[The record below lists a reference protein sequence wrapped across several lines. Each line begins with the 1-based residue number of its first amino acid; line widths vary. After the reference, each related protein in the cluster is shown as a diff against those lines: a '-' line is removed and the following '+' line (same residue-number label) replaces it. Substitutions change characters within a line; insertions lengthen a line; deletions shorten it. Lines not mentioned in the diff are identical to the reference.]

1 MPIPLDLFAAFAA
14 VAERGG
20 FTAAAR
26 DLDSSKATV
35 SKQVAELERRL
46 GVMLFARTT
55 RKLALTEA
63 GETVL
68 RRARRMI
75 EEAEAAVEEA
85 AEGRSAL
92 SGRLRIAAP
101 LTFATRWLA
110 PVLPDF
116 LAAHP
121 DVQLELDLDDRR
133 TDLIAD
139 GFDAALRVSMLE
151 DSSLTARQLT
161 PVRLH
166 VVASPAYWAARGR
179 PARPED
185 LALHACFRYAN
196 LPTGSLW
203 RFRAADGAEARVRVT
218 GPLCVNN
225 GDAEL
230 PALRAGLGVARLP
243 DFIVQPDLDA
253 GFLETALDAWSA
265 EPLVLHLLTPPG
277 RGASRRMRAFSDFL
291 ADRFGGGRAPWLN
304 SGQRS
309 AVAPFSEL
317 S

>member
-1 MPIPLDLFAAFAA
+1 MAIPLDLFAAFAA
-14 VAERGG
+14 VADRGG

-26 DLDSSKATV
+26 ALDASKATV
-35 SKQVAELERRL
+35 SKQVSELERRL
-46 GVMLFARTT
+46 GVTLFARTT

-63 GETVL
+63 GEAVL
-68 RRARRMI
+68 RRARRMV

-110 PVLPDF
+110 PALPDF
-116 LAAHP
+116 LAAHR
-121 DVQLELDLDDRR
+121 DIQLELDLDDRR

-139 GFDAALRVSMLE
+139 GFDAALRISALE
-151 DSSLTARQLT
+151 DSSLTARQLA

-166 VVASPAYWAARGR
+166 VVASPAYWAIRGR
-179 PARPED
+179 PERPED

-203 RFRAADGAEARVRVT
+203 RFHHRDGSEARVRVT

-230 PALRAGLGVARLP
+230 PALRAGLGAARLP

-253 GFLETALDAWSA
+253 GLLETVLADWSGDALM
-265 EPLVLHLLTPPG
+265 LHLLTPPG
-277 RGASRRMRAFSDFL
+277 RSASRRLRAFSDFL
-291 ADRFGGGRAPWLN
+291 FERFGAGRAPWLN
-304 SGQRS
+304 NGQRS
-309 AVAPFSEL
+309 TVASFSEP

>member
-253 GFLETALDAWSA
+253 GVLETALDAWSA